1 MEGPLL
7 LFNSDSQAVSKTHT
21 MAPREPEEDVGSKQA
36 GTEDRMGNDAGYWD
50 QLKAP
55 SREELYQLAPPIAY
69 LHPRGR
75 HLTQMKTEECAPK
88 ILTLGLE
95 QG

>member
-1 MEGPLL
+1 
-7 LFNSDSQAVSKTHT
+7 
-21 MAPREPEEDVGSKQA
+21 
-36 GTEDRMGNDAGYWD
+36 MGNDAGYWD

>member
-1 MEGPLL
+1 
-7 LFNSDSQAVSKTHT
+7 
-21 MAPREPEEDVGSKQA
+21 MAPQEPEEDVGSKQA
-36 GTEDRMGNDAGYWD
+36 GPEDRMGNDAGDWD

-55 SREELYQLAPPIAY
+55 SREELYLFLPLPTFIAYLSIAY